1 MHKSIIYTLNS
12 VGNPGCLPECI
23 AVDTDENQQFSVN
36 YVKITK
42 TNKSNFLHLMDETDL
57 KLLDCCL
64 KLEKE
69 VIASKVKDHNAR
81 RWESIFNKYFETPT
95 NNADIKYIRKY
106 LLDYIEFQL
115 NVFFSLIASKPLY
128 FAEGRFP
135 FNWKPL
141 IMEDEMPEHLY
152 CFAIEND
159 KLFYWPEISWR
170 NKPLSLRDGVLVS
183 GNPAR
188 IMLNNKIFEFD
199 DHVEGLKLTPFFSKN
214 KVAVPERKMQE
225 YFTKVI
231 MPLVLTNRVLAL
243 GFDINTVKDLKK
255 AVLRVKTVE
264 PMKQQSLF
272 DLESSVGDK
281 TLVLELIFEYDGF
294 MFWAG
299 RDGKS
304 VNLNFVEGKY
314 TITKVERDYELE
326 KLYIDSLSDIGLNL
340 DGKIKI
346 FPYLEGIEWVNINY
360 KALEATG
367 VEISFENRK
376 GIQYPVFIGNRSIRI
391 ELSEEKD
398 WFDIKGRVYF
408 GKFEIPII
416 RILNYIKR
424 NKHEILLPNGEYAQI
439 PQSWFDEYKT
449 LADLSRI
456 ENGNAVLSKHYYAI
470 AGELEVNEKVTLKV
484 KENTRLLM
492 RGKPMNVYELPM
504 GFKGEL
510 RHYQREGYNWLRLL
524 DELSLGGCL
533 ADDMGLGK
541 TIQTLCLLQW
551 QKNSG
556 HGTSLLIVPTSL
568 IYNWQAEAERFT
580 PGLKIYVHTGTLRSK
595 NAIDFANADIVLTSY
610 GIVRRDKQLLSSFD
624 FNYIILDEA
633 QAIKNPYSDIAQVCL
648 TLKGRRFLTL
658 TGTPIENSLS
668 DLWSQVHFF
677 NRNMLGSLPIFLS
690 EVKKSTQQQLYRKL
704 LHPFILRRTK
714 TDVLPDLPEKQI
726 TVQWCD
732 MTEAQHKTYKDHRNF
747 YRDKFLNNKDEN
759 GKVNAFVLLE
769 GLLRLR
775 QIANHPILVDKSY
788 DELSG
793 KFELVIEMLSEITE
807 NGNKILVF
815 SSFVEHLKL
824 LRETLDSTGIVY
836 AYLDGSTKDRK
847 EQVEKFQHN
856 PDVKIFLLSLKAG
869 GTGLNLTAASYVFL
883 LDPWWN
889 PAAEAQAYDRAHRI
903 GQKNKVFVYK
913 FITKNSIEEKILKLQ
928 ESKLA
933 LSETMLSN
941 DTDILKQ
948 LNIEDVMKLID

>member
-1 MHKSIIYTLNS
+1 MHKSIVYTLKS
-12 VGNPGCLPECI
+12 VGNPGCLPECV

-36 YVKITK
+36 YVKVTK
-42 TNKSNFLHLMDETDL
+42 SNKSNYQYLMDETDL

-64 KLEKE
+64 KLDTE
-69 VIASKVKDHNAR
+69 VIASKVKDQHAR
-81 RWESIFNKYFETPT
+81 NWGSVLKKYFETQT

-106 LLDYIEFQL
+106 LIDYIEAQL
-115 NVFFSLIASKPLY
+115 SVFFSLIASKPLY

-152 CFAIEND
+152 CFEIENN
-159 KLFYWPEISWR
+159 KLFYWLEISWR
-170 NKPLSLRDGVLVS
+170 NKPLSLRNGVLVS

-199 DHVEGLKLTPFFSKN
+199 DHVEGLKLTPFFNKN
-214 KVAVPERKMQE
+214 KVAVPENKVQE

-231 MPLVLTNRVLAL
+231 LPLVSTNRVLAL
-243 GFDINTVKDLKK
+243 GFDINTVRDLKK
-255 AVLRVKTVE
+255 AVLHVKTVE
-264 PMKQQSLF
+264 PVRQQSLF
-272 DLESSVGDK
+272 DAEAALGDK
-281 TLVLELIFEYDGF
+281 TLVLELIFKYDGF

-299 RDGKS
+299 RGGKS
-304 VNLNFVEGKY
+304 VNLNVEKGKY
-314 TITKVERDYELE
+314 TIIKVERDYELE
-326 KLYIDSLSDIGLNL
+326 KLYIDSLNEIGLNL
-340 DGKIKI
+340 DGKIKT

-360 KALEATG
+360 KAIEATG
-367 VEISFENRK
+367 VEIAFENRK
-376 GIQYPVFIGNRSIRI
+376 GIHYPVFIGNRSIRI
-391 ELSEEKD
+391 ELSQEND
-398 WFDIKGRVYF
+398 WFDIKGKVYF
-408 GKFEIPII
+408 GEYEIPII

-424 NKHEILLPNGEYAQI
+424 DKHEILLPNGEYAQI
-439 PQSWFDEYKT
+439 PQSWFDEYKS

-470 AGELEVNEKVTLKV
+470 AGELELNEKVTLAV
-484 KENTRLLM
+484 KENTRLLL
-492 RGKPMNVYELPM
+492 GGNPLIDFELPE

-551 QKNSG
+551 QKKSG

-568 IYNWQAEAERFT
+568 IYNWQVETERFT
-580 PGLKIYVHTGTLRSK
+580 PELKIYVHTGTLRTK
-595 NAIDFANADIVLTSY
+595 NAIEFTNADIVLTSY
-610 GIVRRDKQLLSSFD
+610 GIVRRDKQLLSSYN

-677 NRNMLGSLPIFLS
+677 NRNMLGSLPVFLS
-690 EVKKSTQQQLYRKL
+690 EVKKSTRQQLYRKL
-704 LHPFILRRTK
+704 LQPFILRRTK
-714 TDVLPDLPEKQI
+714 AEVLPDLPEKQI

-732 MTEAQHKTYKDHRNF
+732 MTEAQHKRYKDYRNF

-759 GKVNAFVLLE
+759 GRVNAFVLLE

-788 DELSG
+788 NELSG
-793 KFELVIEMLSEITE
+793 KFELAFEMLQEITE
-807 NGNKILVF
+807 NDNKILVF

-824 LRETLDSTGIVY
+824 FRDTLDNSGIVY

-847 EQVEKFQHN
+847 EQVEKFQYN

-889 PAAEAQAYDRAHRI
+889 LAAEAQAYDRAHRI

-941 DTDILKQ
+941 ETEILKQ
-948 LNIEDVMKLID
+948 LNIEDVMKLIE

>member
-1 MHKSIIYTLNS
+1 MHKSIIFTIIS

-36 YVKITK
+36 FVKVTK
-42 TNKSNFLHLMDETDL
+42 ANKSNYLHLMDETDM

-69 VIASKVKDHNAR
+69 VIASKVKDHYAR
-81 RWESIFNKYFETPT
+81 SWDSILKKYFVAQT
-95 NNADIKYIRKY
+95 NNTDIKYIRKY
-106 LLDYIEFQL
+106 LTDYIEFQL
-115 NVFFSLIASKPLY
+115 NIFFSLIPSKPLY
-128 FAEGRFP
+128 YADGRFP

-141 IMEDEMPEHLY
+141 IIEDEMPEHLY
-152 CFAIEND
+152 CFEIDKD

-170 NKPLSLRDGVLVS
+170 NKPLSLLDGVLVS
-183 GNPAR
+183 GKPAR
-188 IMLNNKIFEFD
+188 ILLNNKIIEFD
-199 DHVEGLKLTPFFSKN
+199 DHVEGLKLTPFFNKA
-214 KVAVPERKMQE
+214 KVAVPETKIEE

-231 MPLVLTNRVLAL
+231 LPLVPTNRVLAM
-243 GFDINTVKDLKK
+243 GFDINTVSDLKK

-264 PMKQQSLF
+264 SVRQQSLF
-272 DLESSVGDK
+272 DEETALAEK
-281 TLVLELIFEYDGF
+281 TLVLELIFEYPGF
-294 MFWAG
+294 QFWAG
-299 RDGKS
+299 RGGKS
-304 VNLNFVEGKY
+304 VDLFFAEGRY
-314 TITKVERDYELE
+314 SITRVERDTELE
-326 KLYIDSLSDIGLNL
+326 KIYIESLRVVGLDL
-340 DGKIKI
+340 DGKIKT
-346 FPYLEGIEWVNINY
+346 FSYLEGIEWVNINY

-367 VEISFENRK
+367 VEIAFENRK
-376 GIQYPVFIGNRSIRI
+376 GIQYPVFIGNRSIRV

-398 WFDIKGRVYF
+398 WFDIKGVVYF
-408 GKFEIPII
+408 GEFEIPII

-424 NKHEILLPNGEYAQI
+424 NRHEILLPNGEYAQI
-439 PQSWFDEYKT
+439 PQTWFDEYKT

-456 ENGNAVLSKHYYAI
+456 ENGNPVLSKHYYAI
-470 AGELEVNEKVTLKV
+470 ASELEVKEKVSLNV
-484 KENTRLLM
+484 KENTRLLLG
-492 RGKPMNVYELPM
+492 GKPVTDYEIPA
-504 GFKGEL
+504 GFNGEL
-510 RHYQREGYNWLRLL
+510 RHYQRDGYNWLRLL

-551 QKNSG
+551 QKKTAMG
-556 HGTSLLIVPTSL
+556 ASLLIVPTSL
-568 IYNWQAEAERFT
+568 IYNWQAETERFT
-580 PGLKIYVHTGTLRSK
+580 PELKIYVHTG
-595 NAIDFANADIVLTSY
+595 NARTKSVSDLAEADIVLTSY
-610 GIVRRDKQLLSSFD
+610 GIARRDKQLLSSFS

-633 QAIKNPYSDIAQVCL
+633 QAIKNPRSDIAQVCIA
-648 TLKGRRFLTL
+648 LKGRRFLTL

-677 NRNMLGSLPIFLS
+677 NRNMLGSLPVFMAD
-690 EVKKSTQQQLYRKL
+690 VKLPSRQQLYRKL
-704 LHPFILRRTK
+704 LRPFILRRTK
-714 TDVLPDLPEKQI
+714 AEVLPDLPEKQI
-726 TVQWCD
+726 TVQWCE
-732 MTEAQHKTYKDHRNF
+732 MTEAQHKTYKEHRNF

-759 GKVNAFVLLE
+759 DKVNAFVLLE
-769 GLLRLR
+769 GLMRLR
-775 QIANHPILVDKSY
+775 QISNHPLLVDKAY
-788 DELSG
+788 KELSG
-793 KFELVIEMLSEITE
+793 KFELAIEMLAEITE
-807 NGNKILVF
+807 IGDKILVF

-824 LRETLDSTGIVY
+824 FREALDATEITY

-856 PDVKIFLLSLKAG
+856 PDVKVFLLSLKAG

-933 LSETMLSN
+933 LSESMLGADN
-941 DTDILKQ
+941 EILKQ
-948 LNIEDVMKLID
+948 LNIDDVMKLIE